1 MRPTR
6 CHRAHG
12 AATRKVNAVEEE
24 KVNAHAAFLQFA
36 SGQLLFLG
44 LTLLSQAQGRAIF
57 PGMLRSPPPDTLPE
71 TTLKHFLKKNSTVV
85 LAARALAATIFIATS
100 AAAQTPWPTKPVK
113 IVVPFAPGGTTDI
126 LARAMAP
133 ELSKAFGQP
142 FVVENRAGAGGNI
155 GADVVA
161 KSAPDG
167 YTLLM
172 GTVGTHGINKS
183 LYSKMS
189 YDPQKDFAPITLV
202 AGVPNVMV
210 VNAEKARAAGIN
222 NVADFI
228 RAAKAKPGQL
238 NMASSGNGTSI
249 HLAGELFKTMSGT
262 YMTHFPY
269 TGSGPA
275 LMAMVGGDMDVM
287 FDNLPSSMQLI
298 KSGKL
303 KALAVT
309 SSVRSAALPDV
320 PTVEQ
325 AGGPTLKGFD
335 ASSWFGLLAPAGTSP
350 DTVNRIQ
357 QEVAKSLNTPAIKEK
372 LLAQGAIPGGN
383 SPQQFTAFI
392 NAEHQ
397 KWAQVVKASGAKV
410 D

>member
-1 MRPTR
+1 LRKILKQNRRLVLAGIALSAINLVVIPTSAQTSWPTR
-6 CHRAHG
+6 
-12 AATRKVNAVEEE
+12 
-24 KVNAHAAFLQFA
+24 
-36 SGQLLFLG
+36 
-44 LTLLSQAQGRAIF
+44 
-57 PGMLRSPPPDTLPE
+57 
-71 TTLKHFLKKNSTVV
+71 
-85 LAARALAATIFIATS
+85 
-100 AAAQTPWPTKPVK
+100 PVK

-183 LYSKMS
+183 LYSKMA

-210 VNAEKARAAGIN
+210 VNTEKAKAAGIN
-222 NVADFI
+222 NVTDFI
-228 RAAKAKPGQL
+228 RAAKAKPGTF

-269 TGSGPA
+269 SGSGPA
-275 LMAMVGGDMDVM
+275 LLALVGGDMDVM

-309 SSVRSAALPDV
+309 SSERSAALPDV
-320 PTVEQ
+320 PTMEQ
-325 AGGPTLKGFD
+325 AGGPAMKGFD
-335 ASSWFGLLAPAGTSP
+335 ASSWFGLLAPAGTPP
-350 DTVNRIQ
+350 DIINRIQ
-357 QEVAKSLNTPAIKEK
+357 QEAAKALNTPAIKEK
-372 LLAQGAIPGGN
+372 LLAQGAIPSGN
-383 SPQQFTAFI
+383 TPQQFTAFI
-392 NAEHQ
+392 NAEHK